1 MKFVR
6 KRKLERGTNATQ
18 IQPQQLDPIYAND
31 TWYPIKRYQLV
42 EKNGVWYTVGENGSM
57 YRAKGK
63 YDFVTING
71 KTYVSRTSSKERA
84 DHFYISRGAQQ
95 VDYAGSIR
103 FGWSDGT
110 RGVLKEFDNSSGH
123 YKPKTENAH
132 QSGLPLDK
140 FKEYP
145 NAK

>member
-1 MKFVR
+1 MVGKTSSILRF
-6 KRKLERGTNATQ
+6 LSQNWTNHLLT
-18 IQPQQLDPIYAND
+18 
-31 TWYPIKRYQLV
+31 
-42 EKNGVWYTVGENGSM
+42 
-57 YRAKGK
+57 
-63 YDFVTING
+63 NG

-84 DHFYISRGAQQ
+84 GHFDISRGAQQ

-140 FKEYP
+140 FKEHP

>member
-1 MKFVR
+1 M
-6 KRKLERGTNATQ
+6 
-18 IQPQQLDPIYAND
+18 
-31 TWYPIKRYQLV
+31 
-42 EKNGVWYTVGENGSM
+42 GENRSM
-57 YRAKGK
+57 YRAKGT

-84 DHFYISRGAQQ
+84 GHFDISRGAQQ
-95 VDYAGSIR
+95 VDYAVSIR